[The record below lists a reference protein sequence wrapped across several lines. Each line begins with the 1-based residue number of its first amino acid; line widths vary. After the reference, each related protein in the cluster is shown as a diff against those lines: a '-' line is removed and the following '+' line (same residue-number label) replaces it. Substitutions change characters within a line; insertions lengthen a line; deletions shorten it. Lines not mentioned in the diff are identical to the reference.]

1 MKHLRL
7 RSIVVKKYNHEG
19 NSKTDNA
26 REYPNFLEQD
36 FFAEKPSNK

>member
-1 MKHLRL
+1 MNVLGL
-7 RSIVVKKYNHEG
+7 RSIIVKKYNHEG

-36 FFAEKPSNK
+36 FFAEKSSNK